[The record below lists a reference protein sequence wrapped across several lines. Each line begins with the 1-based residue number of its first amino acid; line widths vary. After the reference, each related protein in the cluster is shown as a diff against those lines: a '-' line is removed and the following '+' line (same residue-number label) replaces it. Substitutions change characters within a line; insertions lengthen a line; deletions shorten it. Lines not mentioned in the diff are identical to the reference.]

1 MMSWFLNLPYAL
13 RLTLGISLALAM
25 FLGIWHLNKKRQALE
40 PVWASGEAELS
51 HDRASLPLT
60 VYLDRSFGD
69 HGDSA
74 AKAMKDMNA
83 ATCNLLVEVP
93 DLQGADIH
101 IRHEPCDKDADKKP
115 NHPGCAW
122 LNPLSG
128 QVIIQVGQ
136 PGDITT
142 SYLIFFHELTHAFGL
157 AHDGVYKVPMKV
169 EDSVLFVPITANNA
183 HEHAYRLGR
192 FHLPRLSDKDEAAMV
207 ERYCSDR
214 AKKEGE

>member
-1 MMSWFLNLPYAL
+1 MMKWFLDLPQWA
-13 RLTLGISLALAM
+13 RLTIALPLALIM
-25 FLGIWHLNKKRQALE
+25 FLGIWHFNKKRQANE
-40 PVWASGEAELS
+40 AVWAVGEGELV
-51 HDRASLPLT
+51 HKQEKLPLT
-60 VYLDRSFGD
+60 VYMDQSFGD

-74 AKAMKDMNA
+74 TKAMEDMNA

-101 IRHEPCDKDADKKP
+101 ISHEPCDKDADKKP

-122 LNPLSG
+122 LNPKTG
-128 QVIIQVGQ
+128 QVVIQVGQ

-157 AHDGVYKVPMKV
+157 AHDGVYGVPMKV
-169 EDSVLFVPITANNA
+169 ADSAMFIPITANNA

-192 FHLPRLSDKDEAAMV
+192 FQMPRLSDKDEAALK
-207 ERYCSDR
+207 ERYCVNF
-214 AKKEGE
+214 

>member
-1 MMSWFLNLPYAL
+1 MKWFLSLPQWARLSIAL
-13 RLTLGISLALAM
+13 PLALMM
-25 FLGIWHLNKKRQALE
+25 FVSVWHFNKKRQALE

-51 HDRASLPLT
+51 HRPENIPLT
-60 VYLDRSFGD
+60 VYLDQSFGD

-74 AKAMKDMNA
+74 AKAMEDMNA
-83 ATCNLLVEVP
+83 ATCTLLVEVP
-93 DLQGADIH
+93 DLQGVDIH

-122 LNPLSG
+122 LDPISG

-157 AHDGVYKVPMKV
+157 AHDGIYKVPMKV
-169 EDSVLFVPITANNA
+169 EDSAMFVPITANNA

-192 FHLPRLSDKDEAAMV
+192 FHMPRLSDKDEAAMKT
-207 ERYCSDR
+207 RYC
-214 AKKEGE
+214 GNF